1 MTGASTTFLTPP
13 DSQPIPSNLAVQPTR
28 VRYGVLG
35 LLCGLSMITYF
46 DRVCFASAAS
56 GMAKDLGLSG
66 PEQLKWAY
74 TAFAIAYGLFE
85 LPAGWLGD
93 RWGPRGTLL
102 RIVIWWSLFTAAT
115 GLVGMKF
122 GALTLGGLTSLIII
136 RFLFGAGEAGAYPNI
151 ARAIHNWFPM
161 RSWETAQGYIWMSG
175 RIAGGITPLL
185 WAVLVSGTS
194 FSSPLVNWRG
204 AFFVFCGLGLVWCAV
219 FAYRFRDQP
228 ANHPSVNAAE
238 RDLIGSTWTPHSHG
252 KIPVGAMLRSRSLWA
267 LCILYSLVN
276 YGWYFNITYFPS
288 YLKNRFQLAEGDLQ
302 GAIYAGAPL
311 WTGAI
316 GCVCGG
322 IIINFL
328 ARRLGDRRRARQV
341 VGFTAMLVCAGAWW
355 NAHQSTTI
363 HQFSLSISLA
373 AFCVD
378 LTLGA
383 AWATCQDLGRK
394 HAAVTAACMNT
405 AGSVGGTLA
414 SWLTGAIVEH
424 YVAFQPLAAN
434 SEKLSTAD
442 TFSASMT
449 GYQAVF
455 LTYASVYVIA
465 AVCWCLINAAQPLE
479 PEADSSQADSP
490 QMGEH

>member
-1 MTGASTTFLTPP
+1 MTGATPTLLTPSEP
-13 DSQPIPSNLAVQPTR
+13 HLTSLDATVQPTR

-46 DRVCFASAAS
+46 DRVCFASASS
-56 GMAKDLGLSG
+56 GMAKDFGLSG

-74 TAFAIAYGLFE
+74 TAFAIAYGAFE

-115 GLVGMKF
+115 GVVGMKF
-122 GALTLGGLTSLIII
+122 GTLTLGGLTSLIVI

-161 RSWETAQGYIWMSG
+161 QNWEMAQGYIWMSG
-175 RIAGGITPLL
+175 RIAGGVTPLL
-185 WAVLVSGTS
+185 WAVLVSGTAIS
-194 FSSPLVNWRG
+194 APLVTWRG
-204 AFFVFCGLGLVWCAV
+204 AFFFFCALGLVWCAV
-219 FAYRFRDQP
+219 FAYWFRDQP

-238 RDLIGSTWTPHSHG
+238 RELIGSTWTPHSHAN
-252 KIPVGAMLRSRSLWA
+252 IPVRAMLTSRSLWA
-267 LCILYSLVN
+267 LCIMYSLVN
-276 YGWYFNITYFPS
+276 YGWFFNITYLPS
-288 YLKNRFQLAEGDLQ
+288 YLKNRFQLTEGDLL
-302 GAIYAGAPL
+302 GAVYAGAPL
-311 WTGAI
+311 WIGAI
-316 GCVCGG
+316 GCVSGG
-322 IIINFL
+322 IIISFL
-328 ARRLGDRRRARQV
+328 TRQIGDRRRARQI
-341 VGFTAMLVCAGAWW
+341 VGCAAMAVCAAAWW
-355 NAHQSTTI
+355 SVYKATTI
-363 HQFSLSISLA
+363 HQFCVSISVA

-383 AWATCQDLGRK
+383 AWATCQDLGRQ

-405 AGSVGGTLA
+405 VGTIGAALA
-414 SWLTGAIVEH
+414 AWLTGAIVEH
-424 YVAFQPLAAN
+424 YVAMQPIAAGAE
-434 SEKLSTAD
+434 SLSAAEKYA
-442 TFSASMT
+442 ASMT

-479 PEADSSQADSP
+479 PDAASP
-490 QMGEH
+490 QIGEH